1 MHTQHDVLSHCKIYT
16 YPHGVQDFVAADRA
30 IFKADGWEERKHKD
44 DDRDPPVSFLRAYLS
59 LFMAVWCG
67 YMPILDDAEEE
78 RREAQSV
85 HKSMCRARSKLRR
98 LALANDFRWF
108 VTLTLDQR
116 YVDRMDSAAVVR
128 KLSTWCSNMVQ
139 RRGLRYILVPERHK
153 RGGIHFH
160 GFFSDCDLGAVLSGH
175 KDKQGHDI
183 YNLDRWDLG
192 FTTAIELYGDYPS
205 AVAYVCK
212 YIGKDGE
219 KIGGRW
225 YYSGGGLVEPKTDYA
240 DISARDLEQM
250 FENSVGYDLPG
261 RRIVVVNGVK
271 TDGES

>member
-1 MHTQHDVLSHCKIYT
+1 MHTQQDVLSHCKIYT
-16 YPHGVQDFVAADRA
+16 YPHGVQDFVAADKA
-30 IFKADGWEERKHKD
+30 IFHPAGWEERKHEVPAQVSSAD
-44 DDRDPPVSFLRAYLS
+44 D
-59 LFMAVWCG
+59 G
-67 YMPILDDAEEE
+67 GE
-78 RREAQSV
+78 RKHGQSV
-85 HKSMCRARSKLRR
+85 RKSMCRARAKLRR

-116 YVDRMDSAAVVR
+116 YVDRMEPAAVVR
-128 KLSTWCSNMVQ
+128 KLTVWCSNMVQ

-153 RGGIHFH
+153 KGGIHFH

-175 KDKQGHDI
+175 KDKHAHDI

-225 YYSGGGLVEPKTDYA
+225 YYSGGGLVEPKTDYV
-240 DISARDLEQM
+240 DISARELEQM
-250 FENSVGYDLPG
+250 FENAVRYELPG
-261 RRIVVVNGVK
+261 RCITVVNGVK
-271 TDGES
+271 IDGTG